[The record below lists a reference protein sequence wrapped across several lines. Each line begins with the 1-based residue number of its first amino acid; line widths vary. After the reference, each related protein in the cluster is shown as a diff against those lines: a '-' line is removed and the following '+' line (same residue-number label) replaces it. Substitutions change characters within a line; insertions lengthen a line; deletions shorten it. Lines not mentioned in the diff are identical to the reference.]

1 MNLSE
6 RCHWCGEAHAGGPEY
21 CKPAVPWTPAQSVIW
36 FDFETE
42 LSAPGA
48 KIPRPAIL
56 TTYDPRPNAPALV
69 AGARLWLTHELA
81 GVLEALLDTVLAS
94 PLPAQFSPDGTTYV
108 EAQPGALYLGGHNI
122 ATFDCPI
129 IAAHFP
135 WLRPKL
141 WLAFEQGRFLDTMVA
156 ERTIQIQRGMPGELS
171 QAALCRK
178 YGVPFQDKDDPTV
191 QAIRLS
197 FGQFIG
203 AREIPDAHAAYALG
217 DPTALPAVFDRQ
229 FSTGLV
235 DLWDVAELGRQQF
248 ALALVGAR
256 GFRTD
261 PEHVVKLQAMVTERV
276 AMLEGIARECG
287 FLRTSAKGEVSRN
300 MKAIHEAIARDYCPE
315 GWDGL
320 DAWRQEAHAAWLADR
335 QKGPA
340 RNRAL
345 PKEWQLKAE
354 KWYAEEI
361 IWREDEDW
369 QTGLRTRTEG
379 PRGCPDPWADP
390 RIPKTEAGNVRA
402 DRLTLEDATD
412 QRLQALA
419 EWGQLLSIRN
429 KDLPIFLRGAVEPVH
444 SRFTILD
451 TTRSGSSDPNQQ
463 NFGKLAGVR
472 ECIEARPGYAL
483 GSSDYKM
490 LELVALAQ
498 LIVERLGLTTMA
510 GKLNAGIDMHAE
522 LGADLMG
529 VTYEELQLLRKS
541 EDAAIKEAADEA
553 RDAGKPYNFGAN
565 GGMRNPET
573 FMLYARKSY
582 GQDLVKR
589 LPGEPVPAWNARRLE
604 RAKQIMAAGE
614 ARNVDQQAWIAAV
627 KRTKNEIGLFDM
639 AHPRMHG
646 LWRHN
651 LRLTEAANNPF
662 QILGM
667 RVAIRGLWYVLK
679 AQLVTGEMAGSH
691 VVAFIHDDIT
701 SEMPLHLVQ
710 AHIKVQEALMAQASR
725 DVCPAVFTGVDSK
738 VTSHMSKHAK
748 ASKTAD
754 GHFTVTDVQ
763 MPNHLGKH
771 A

>member
-6 RCHWCGEAHAGGPEY
+6 
-21 CKPAVPWTPAQSVIW
+21 QIIF
-36 FDFETE
+36 FDFESE

-178 YGVPFQDKDDPTV
+178 YGVPFQDKDDPAV

-197 FGQFIG
+197 FGPLIG

-217 DPTALPAVFDRQ
+217 DPTALPCVFDRQ

-235 DLWDVAELGRQQF
+235 DLWDVAELGFQQF
-248 ALALVGAR
+248 ELALVGAR

-261 PEHVVKLQAMVTERV
+261 PEHVVKLQGMVTERI
-276 AMLEGIARECG
+276 AMLEGIAHECG
-287 FLRTSAKGEVSRN
+287 FLRKNPKGEWSQH
-300 MKAIHEAIARDYCPE
+300 KAKIHEAIGRDYAPDV
-315 GWDGL
+315 WDAL
-320 DAWRQEAHAAWLADR
+320 DAWRPQAHAAWLAQR
-335 QKGPA
+335 AANKSTA
-340 RNRAL
+340 KRAL
-345 PKEWQLKAE
+345 PREWQLKAE
-354 KWYAEEI
+354 NWYA
-361 IWREDEDW
+361 
-369 QTGLRTRTEG
+369 TPLAEG
-379 PRGCPDPWADP
+379 GGGVPMPEPWKDP
-390 RIPKTEAGNVRA
+390 RIPKTDKGNVRA

-412 QRLQALA
+412 QQLQALS
-419 EWGQLLSIRN
+419 EWGQLRSIAS

-451 TTRSGSSDPNQQ
+451 TTRSGSSEPNQQ

-639 AHPRMHG
+639 AHPRFHA

-667 RVAIRGLWYVLK
+667 RVAIRGLRHVLK
-679 AQLVTGEMAGSH
+679 AQYVTGEMAGSH
-691 VVAFIHDDIT
+691 VVMFVHDDIT
-701 SEMPLHLVQ
+701 SEMPIHLVQ
-710 AHIKVQEALMAQASR
+710 QHIAIQERLMAQASR
-725 DVCPAVFTGVDSK
+725 EVCPAVFTGVDSK
-738 VTSHMSKHAK
+738 VLSHLSKSAK
-748 ASKTAD
+748 ATKLTD
-754 GHFTVTDVQ
+754 GSFGVTDVH
-763 MPNHLGKH
+763 MPQHLGKQH
-771 A
+771 

>member
-6 RCHWCGEAHAGGPEY
+6 
-21 CKPAVPWTPAQSVIW
+21 QIIF
-36 FDFETE
+36 FDFESE

-81 GVLEALLDTVLAS
+81 GVLEALLDTVLDS

-108 EAQPGALYLGGHNI
+108 PAQTRLTRGADGVERVEHALYLGGHNI

-178 YGVPFQDKDDPTV
+178 YGVPFQDKDDPAV

-217 DPTALPAVFDRQ
+217 DPTALPCVFDRQ

-261 PEHVVKLQAMVTERV
+261 PEHVVKLQAMVTERIS
-276 AMLEGIARECG
+276 MLESIARECG
-287 FLRTSAKGEVSRN
+287 FLRENAKGEVSRN

-320 DAWRQEAHAAWLADR
+320 DAWRQEAHVAWLADR

-345 PKEWQLKAE
+345 PKEWQVKAE
-354 KWYAEEI
+354 KWYAEEV
-361 IWREDEDW
+361 IWKDVQDSD
-369 QTGLRTRTEG
+369 TGRWEKVQG

-483 GSSDYKM
+483 SSSDYKM

-522 LGADLMG
+522 LGADLLG
-529 VTYEELQLLRKS
+529 CTYEEIQARRKAGDH
-541 EDAAIKEAADEA
+541 EADEA
-553 RDAGKPYNFGAN
+553 RDSGKPYNFGAN

-639 AHPRMHG
+639 AHPRFHA

-679 AQLVTGEMAGSH
+679 AQYVTGEMAGSH
-691 VVAFIHDDIT
+691 VVMFVHDDIT
-701 SEMPLHLVQ
+701 SEMPIHLVQ
-710 AHIKVQEALMAQASR
+710 QHIAIQERLMAQASR
-725 DVCPAVFTGVDSK
+725 EVCPAVFTGVDSK
-738 VTSHMSKHAK
+738 VLSHLSKSAK
-748 ASKTAD
+748 ATKLTD
-754 GHFTVTDVQ
+754 GSFGVTDVH
-763 MPNHLGKH
+763 MPQHLGKH
-771 A
+771 AIN